1 MLATDQIQ
9 VVQPLFS
16 AKKKAYPMMN
26 LLLTQ
31 QKRHFF
37 LSLSLTFAVTAMGC
51 VDGDI
56 QNKAQV

>member
-1 MLATDQIQ
+1 
-9 VVQPLFS
+9 
-16 AKKKAYPMMN
+16 MN

-37 LSLSLTFAVTAMGC
+37 LSFSLTFAVTAMGC

-56 QNKAQV
+56 QNKAQVWAEKTKPPCDCQFMQPDPNQ